1 MWSFLS
7 SRDRFT
13 RNVTTSIKVLS
24 SAHSLPSRSAVY
36 IPPPPKKTLNFLLY
50 VSDFFIIQA
59 MVLDELHEWICVRLD
74 TEKLHKYHFIKLNN
88 KIKKENGSQERV
100 LTVK

>member
-1 MWSFLS
+1 
-7 SRDRFT
+7 
-13 RNVTTSIKVLS
+13 
-24 SAHSLPSRSAVY
+24 
-36 IPPPPKKTLNFLLY
+36 
-50 VSDFFIIQA
+50 